1 VNLWEIKKKSY
12 DLLGSQKQR
21 VGLARAL
28 YTEPDI
34 LIMDEATS
42 AFDVETEFEVMNAL
56 DGLGLHTTI
65 VTIVHRLS
73 SIRKFPRIIY
83 QESGL
88 VLGDGDLTQ
97 IRKKIARFYDQPLL
111 SGI

>member
-12 DLLGSQKQR
+12 DLLDSQKQI
-21 VGLARAL
+21 VGIARAL

-42 AFDVETEFEVMNAL
+42 ALDAETEFEVMNVL
-56 DGLGLHTTI
+56 DGLGLHTII
-65 VTIVHRLS
+65 VTIVHRLTY
-73 SIRKFPRIIY
+73 IRNFPRIIY
-83 QESGL
+83 LESGL

-97 IRKKIARFYDQPLL
+97 IRKSISRFDNQLKL